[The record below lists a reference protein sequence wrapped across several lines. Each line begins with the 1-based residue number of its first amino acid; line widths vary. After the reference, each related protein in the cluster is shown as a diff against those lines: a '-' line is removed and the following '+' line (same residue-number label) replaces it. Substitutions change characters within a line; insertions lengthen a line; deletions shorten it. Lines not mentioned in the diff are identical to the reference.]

1 MQDFFKLRTDGTDKS
16 IVDAVNHTE
25 VRGAGDDRQVRV
37 AKTVTHTDDMATSDE
52 AKKKEKEKKKQQEPS
67 LKWKKL
73 GIDEQK

>member
-16 IVDAVNHTE
+16 IVDAASPTDA
-25 VRGAGDDRQVRV
+25 RGAGDDRQVRV
-37 AKTVTHTDDMATSDE
+37 VKTVTHTDDMAASDE